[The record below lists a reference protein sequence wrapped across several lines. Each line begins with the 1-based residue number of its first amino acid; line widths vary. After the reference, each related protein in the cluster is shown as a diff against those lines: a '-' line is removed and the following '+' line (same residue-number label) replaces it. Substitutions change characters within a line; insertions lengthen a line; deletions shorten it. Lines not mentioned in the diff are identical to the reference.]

1 MRSVSLL
8 CWEVQSL
15 ACHGAGAPG
24 RKAATCSCPR
34 SLQGEWVLCG
44 SPRVCSFVS
53 HLWASSPDVGLVPGF
68 AQVGGIFRSQGNKA
82 HSQSPL
88 FLTCRGVAAVSPAK
102 YVSCAFRFQ
111 AFKLETPKDDHSRW
125 PCRPCASVSQKAAP
139 EPERRACAH
148 ACVQVCVC
156 MCTCVCA
163 FVFPGVA
170 LTWVPPP

>member
-15 ACHGAGAPG
+15 ACHGAGARG

-34 SLQGEWVLCG
+34 SPQREWVLCG

-53 HLWASSPDVGLVPGF
+53 HLWASSLDVGLVPGF
-68 AQVGGIFRSQGNKA
+68 AQVGGIFRSQRNKA
-82 HSQSPL
+82 HSQPPL

-125 PCRPCASVSQKAAP
+125 PCRPCASVSQ
-139 EPERRACAH
+139 RRRRPSLNGVRVH
-148 ACVQVCVC
+148 MRVCR
-156 MCTCVCA
+156 CVCA
-163 FVFPGVA
+163 CARACVRLCSLEWP
-170 LTWVPPP
+170 